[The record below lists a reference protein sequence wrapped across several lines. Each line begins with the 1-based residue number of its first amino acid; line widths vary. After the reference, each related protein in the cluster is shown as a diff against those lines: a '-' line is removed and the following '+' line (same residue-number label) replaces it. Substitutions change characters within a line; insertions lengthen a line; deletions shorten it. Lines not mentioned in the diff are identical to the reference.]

1 MSQHLQNT
9 TSPEKNQAVRLR
21 QAPAAAGC
29 PGERSDLPCLY
40 SNNSTETSETNSESA
55 HKLEQIQA
63 LSGILKP
70 YYKKAAHILYAN
82 TDRLI
87 SQAKSVNH
95 VGFLT
100 LTFPDNVTDAKD
112 AYKRFHSF
120 NTNYL
125 KPSPDYGEW
134 ISAKERQKRGA
145 WHYHLL
151 IQTAHDIR
159 TGINFEELASGNYS
173 SANASLK
180 SLWKSNRE
188 ALPKYGLGRSELLPI
203 RTNQEAM
210 ARYLGKYI
218 SKHIGCRTAQDR
230 GVRLVNYSRN
240 WPKNS
245 IRFSWNTDNAKEWR
259 RKVALFAEFSG
270 CQNTQGLSRRWGP
283 NWAYTCLELII
294 NIDKTNEAYEDHQ
307 DRLAWIKENIPF

>member
-1 MSQHLQNT
+1 MPLQLKNNIPK
-9 TSPEKNQAVRLR
+9 SKNQAVRPG

-29 PGERSDLPCLY
+29 PRERSDLPCLY
-40 SNNSTETSETNSESA
+40 SNNSIEQVESSPPDA
-55 HKLEQIQA
+55 HKLEQIKA
-63 LSGILKP
+63 LAGILKP

-100 LTFPDNVTDAKD
+100 LTFPDNVIEAKE
-112 AYKRFHSF
+112 AYKRFRSF

-125 KPSPDYGEW
+125 KPNPDYGEW
-134 ISAKERQKRGA
+134 ISAKERQKRGS

-159 TGINFEELASGNYS
+159 TGINFKELAQGNYS

-180 SLWKSNRE
+180 ALWKSNRE

-218 SKHIGCRTAQDR
+218 SKHIGCRTAQDS

-240 WPKNS
+240 WSKNS

-259 RKVALFAEFSG
+259 RKVALFAK
-270 CQNTQGLSRRWGP
+270 LSHCEDTSALSQKWGK
-283 NWAYTCLELII
+283 NWAYNCIDMIMGIDHLHQNLLE
-294 NIDKTNEAYEDHQ
+294 EA
-307 DRLAWIKENIPF
+307 KELPF

>member
-40 SNNSTETSETNSESA
+40 SNNSIEKSETNSESA

-240 WPKNS
+240 WSKNS
-245 IRFSWNTDNAKEWR
+245 SRFSWNTEGSKEWR
-259 RKVALFAEFSG
+259 RKLQIFANMHGCPTLYALKMK
-270 CQNTQGLSRRWGP
+270 LGP
-283 NWAYTCLELII
+283 NWAYWYSDVIYR
-294 NIDKTNEAYEDHQ
+294 IDEAV
-307 DRLAWIKENIPF
+307 KENEESIPF